1 MEIFASKIEWI
12 ITSIIL
18 IAVNFGVIKTQIKN
32 KIDKF
37 EAIDLIDESVSDH
50 FNQCQNSHSAF
61 SNVNGAILKTKVE
74 NIEKTL
80 DIMTKDIKSIL
91 GKVGQ

>member
-32 KIDKF
+32 KIDKS
-37 EAIDLIDESVSDH
+37 EAIELIDESVSDH
-50 FNQCQNSHSAF
+50 FNQCPNSHSAF

-80 DIMTKDIKSIL
+80 DVMTKDIKSIL
-91 GKVGQ
+91 GKVG